1 MVRQKNIKK
10 IDENK
15 SIRVRGEDLQ
25 NCIFPLNIN
34 KAKNSTKT
42 YVNEPMP
49 QSYTLSFT
57 IFGQHDK
64 LVDIYG
70 QEQENGYPLTNKDER
85 ICSVIK
91 YTGTNNPRYFVKVND
106 RGELFDP
113 IGMYSEGGLNK
124 DLKHAGKKEWRLKEV
139 NNKIFSFYLNYLKT
153 KNKAWLNNAIR
164 ENN

>member
-1 MVRQKNIKK
+1 MVRQKNIKV

-15 SIRVRGEDLQ
+15 SMRVRGEDLQ
-25 NCIFPLNIN
+25 NCIFPLNI
-34 KAKNSTKT
+34 KKVKDTKTT
-42 YVNEPMP
+42 YVNEPKP
-49 QSYTLSFT
+49 QSYSINFT

-64 LVDIYG
+64 TVDIYG
-70 QEQENGYPLTNKDER
+70 EEQENGYPQTLKEER
-85 ICSVIK
+85 ICAIVK
-91 YTGTNNPRYFVKVND
+91 YTGNNPARYFVKVND

-113 IGMYSEGGLNK
+113 IGMYSEGQLNK

-164 ENN
+164 SNN